1 MPNRPAQTHNMYM
14 SETVGRRLPGGRPPS
29 GTPIMMVA
37 SAGDNVA
44 MPLIPSLQ
52 LTHKYSREPTSVLS
66 RAAPTRRP
74 AQEPRRGLPR
84 LQLPN
89 SNTVAFHATM
99 MDTMHALSSTGTSQD
114 LLAPREHPV
123 GPKQIAMLD
132 RTGLVPLQRPLVP
145 RRLRQYSGSQSLA
158 ALPPSPAPVVPQR
171 VLDARISPYSI
182 LRHSPSIAIQPNS
195 DPPSFKC
202 GGGHHL
208 LRALEF
214 PSNAQVEG
222 EWRHLELMQKRSR
235 EMAERAEMVAKGLI
249 PSASLPA
256 LRVRKI
262 A

>member
-1 MPNRPAQTHNMYM
+1 MFCKS
-14 SETVGRRLPGGRPPS
+14 SESNL
-29 GTPIMMVA
+29 
-37 SAGDNVA
+37 
-44 MPLIPSLQ
+44 
-52 LTHKYSREPTSVLS
+52 
-66 RAAPTRRP
+66 
-74 AQEPRRGLPR
+74 RGLPAPG
-84 LQLPN
+84 LLFW
-89 SNTVAFHATM
+89 T
-99 MDTMHALSSTGTSQD
+99 ALW
-114 LLAPREHPV
+114 
-123 GPKQIAMLD
+123 
-132 RTGLVPLQRPLVP
+132 
-145 RRLRQYSGSQSLA
+145 SLA
-158 ALPPSPAPVVPQR
+158 LLVAKLQVTQPQKTLNMRWLSPVVPQR

-249 PSASLPA
+249 PSASLPS